1 MKIITAM
8 VQPFM
13 LSKVTS
19 ALEEIDDFPGMTV
32 TDVRGFGREKASH
45 ARGAPH
51 RVPEIS
57 FHRNGEIFIP
67 AKPGIGG
74 EQMFLDGLKPYI
86 AAGFRGRR
94 LTFAFDTGAATSDF
108 YVPFYKAYGDEIR
121 AKYAPKT
128 RRLAGAGGFK
138 EATAYRVKNLVMSF
152 SGKDVHFAEVDVLT
166 EILHDDGRYF
176 YGNLGQDLVKQFEKM
191 TLNFQTMSIIFE

>member
-51 RVPEIS
+51 RVVEDFVEYVKKARIEIVA
-57 FHRNGEIFIP
+57 RDE
-67 AKPGIGG
+67 
-74 EQMFLDGLKPYI
+74 M
-86 AAGFRGRR
+86 
-94 LTFAFDTGAATSDF
+94 T
-108 YVPFYKAYGDEIR
+108 DEIVATIVRGAHTGNPGDGKVFVWPVER
-121 AKYAPKT
+121 AVRIQT
-128 RRLAGAGGFK
+128 GD
-138 EATAYRVKNLVMSF
+138 
-152 SGKDVHFAEVDVLT
+152 KDDAAL
-166 EILHDDGRYF
+166 
-176 YGNLGQDLVKQFEKM
+176 
-191 TLNFQTMSIIFE
+191 